1 MQTKFVRSLSLSLA
15 PLALVACAT
24 STPRAPQAVEA
35 AQLESALPAPA
46 PAASLAQPAAP
57 RAQQPAAPKEAM
69 LTAGIGVSDSPVST
83 LFSASYDVPIDD
95 HITLGPSFH
104 YGYDDDVDLFGAE
117 AKGRYFL
124 APFTETVQAYV
135 SAGGGFGMVDKN
147 NRSEDWG
154 LLFSGGAGLRVK
166 TSTHGML
173 SSEVNFY
180 WLPEDLA
187 GEDHYFGWQIV
198 QFVIAF

>member
-1 MQTKFVRSLSLSLA
+1 MQTKFVRSCSLSLA
-15 PLALVACAT
+15 SLAFVACAT
-24 STPRAPQAVEA
+24 STPRAPHAVPA
-35 AQLESALPAPA
+35 AQIESALPAPA
-46 PAASLAQPAAP
+46 PAAVLAQPAAP
-57 RAQQPAAPKEAM
+57 RAQQSAAPKEAM

-83 LFSASYDVPIDD
+83 LFSASYDVPIDER
-95 HITLGPSFH
+95 ITLGPSVH

-124 APFTETVQAYV
+124 APFTDTVQAFV
-135 SAGGGFGMVDKN
+135 SAGGGVGMVDKR

-154 LLFSGGAGLRVK
+154 LLFSGGGGLRVK

-180 WLPEDLA
+180 WMPEDLA
-187 GEDHYFGWQIV
+187 GEHHYFGWQIV